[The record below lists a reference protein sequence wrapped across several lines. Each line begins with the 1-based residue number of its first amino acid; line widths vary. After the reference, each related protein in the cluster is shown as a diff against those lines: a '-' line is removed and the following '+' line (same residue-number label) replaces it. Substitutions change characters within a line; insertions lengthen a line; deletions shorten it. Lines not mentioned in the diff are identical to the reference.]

1 MWRTTTA
8 EKNVF
13 RLIIHSLDMGVIN
26 SEHALW
32 DQKRQFVNVHE
43 EPIQVVSCNCD
54 HVLNI
59 TGVSEDPQI
68 AGVHSF
74 QTASAKWARLW
85 PCAPATPTSCISNKP
100 KISTFPSSCLHC
112 WSCALKCCH
121 YLLNLL
127 WREKGLPHSTLAI
140 LNWECNSAIPFTVA
154 LETHGMAAIRKC
166 NLSVALHADAT
177 LVLTFQ
183 VHFGHVIM
191 LFFHLFLIMLLA
203 DWLLFHVLH
212 CRDSPIQLLQ
222 GWIYI
227 CWWWLPWHYNKQE
240 VRKKPMIGSSACP
253 HFQVQLL
260 LQNS

>member
-1 MWRTTTA
+1 
-8 EKNVF
+8 
-13 RLIIHSLDMGVIN
+13 MGVIN

-54 HVLNI
+54 HILNI

-68 AGVHSF
+68 TGVHSF

-85 PCAPATPTSCISNKP
+85 PCTPATPTSCISNKP
-100 KISTFPSSCLHC
+100 EISTFSSSCLHC
-112 WSCALKCCH
+112 WSCALNVVTIFSTYSGEKKACH
-121 YLLNLL
+121 IQAK
-127 WREKGLPHSTLAI
+127 ETLAI
-140 LNWECNSAIPFTVA
+140 LNWECNIAIPFTVA

-183 VHFGHVIM
+183 VHFRHVIM
-191 LFFHLFLIMLLA
+191 LFFNLFLIMLMA

-240 VRKKPMIGSSACP
+240 VSKKA
-253 HFQVQLL
+253 HEW
-260 LQNS
+260 